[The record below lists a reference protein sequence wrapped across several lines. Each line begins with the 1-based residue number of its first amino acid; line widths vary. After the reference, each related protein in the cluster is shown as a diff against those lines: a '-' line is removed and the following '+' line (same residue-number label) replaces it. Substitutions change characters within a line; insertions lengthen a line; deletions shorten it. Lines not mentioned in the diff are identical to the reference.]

1 MSDATERAPL
11 SLDAILARAVE
22 IVDETGVD
30 SLSLRSLARD
40 LGVSAP
46 ALYDHID
53 SKESLLRLV
62 AREGYANLAARWE
75 QLDSQDVAP
84 WIRATSRSYVAFA
97 LERPGLFGLMFRFRP
112 AWVSGPGE
120 VEDEVATAV
129 FRQAL
134 QVIERAV
141 DEGTLDA
148 ATPLQLALALWAAMH
163 GAATVQS
170 MSAELRHA
178 DWLVDLVVDGLL
190 AGWRTG
196 RRSDDEALPLGRE
209 EPADLQE
216 RGEQDLAS
224 ACTDEMNRVE

>member
-1 MSDATERAPL
+1 MTPETSRAPL
-11 SLDAILARAVE
+11 TLAAIVAQAVE
-22 IVDETGVD
+22 MVDQTGVE
-30 SLSLRSLARD
+30 SLSLRSLGPA

-75 QLDSQDVAP
+75 RLDTQDALAY
-84 WIRATSRSYVAFA
+84 IRASSRAYVTFA
-97 LERPGLFGLMFRFRP
+97 LERPGLFGLMFRYRP
-112 AWVSGPGE
+112 AFVSGPGA

-129 FRQAL
+129 FQQGL

-141 DEGTLDA
+141 AEGTLDA
-148 ATPLQLALALWAAMH
+148 GTPLELALALWAAMH

-170 MSAELRHA
+170 MSPEMGQV
-178 DWLVDLVVDGLL
+178 DWLVDLLIDGLL

-196 RRSDDEALPLGRE
+196 GR
-209 EPADLQE
+209 P
-216 RGEQDLAS
+216 G
-224 ACTDEMNRVE
+224 NV